1 MLDIYGRAP
10 SEHGTPIIHNPEF
23 FRVELAPLADGKLFV
38 SLIATTVD
46 DEEPQLL
53 EQEIASDRVAT
64 IDDVLAHIRTHVR
77 FAQQPS
83 RKEH

>member
-10 SEHGTPIIHNPEF
+10 PKNGSPIIHNAEF
-23 FRVELAPLADGKLFV
+23 FRVELAPLADGQLFV

-46 DEEPQLL
+46 EEEPQLL

-64 IDDVLAHIRTHVR
+64 IDDVLMLIRTHVR
-77 FAQQPS
+77 FAHQPS